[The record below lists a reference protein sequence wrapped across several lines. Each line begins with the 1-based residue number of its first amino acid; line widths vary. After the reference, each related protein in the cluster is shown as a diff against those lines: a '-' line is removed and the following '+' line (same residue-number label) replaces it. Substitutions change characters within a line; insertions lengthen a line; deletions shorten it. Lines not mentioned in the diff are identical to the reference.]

1 MAKRSTIESDLHT
14 HKQTQ
19 THFRQIAK
27 NEEQRPSKDT
37 LERVLGEHLLYFYG
51 MAGTFEVHVLSY
63 DPMRHCAIL
72 CVDRRFV
79 YKPPFVYIHHMKCF
93 LINVYIIY
101 IYIYTPIHCSKVALL
116 LNALTFFPPNDKY
129 KSNIS
134 VLRTIRQSPYL
145 HSLRSSSRD
154 FFLQMLNL

>member
-1 MAKRSTIESDLHT
+1 VILPPIIQLFPSHTQQTTKKNKAQMAKRSTIESDFYFV
-14 HKQTQ
+14 QIEI
-19 THFRQIAK
+19 QIAK

-101 IYIYTPIHCSKVALL
+101 IYIYA
-116 LNALTFFPPNDKY
+116 N
-129 KSNIS
+129 
-134 VLRTIRQSPYL
+134 
-145 HSLRSSSRD
+145 SL
-154 FFLQMLNL
+154 

>member
-1 MAKRSTIESDLHT
+1 MAKRSTIESDFYFV
-14 HKQTQ
+14 QIEI
-19 THFRQIAK
+19 QIAK

-72 CVDRRFV
+72 CVDR
-79 YKPPFVYIHHMKCF
+79 
-93 LINVYIIY
+93 
-101 IYIYTPIHCSKVALL
+101 SKVALL